1 MWFRKKEASLLPE
14 LPESSELPKLPEFNS
29 SSNENIPGLK
39 LTSLPALPEESMNHY
54 AIKQAVSDEG
64 SKLNMQ
70 KPAFQTTD
78 FENNSFEASNI
89 GPSFGSRKIFA
100 QPVKMMEFPRTI
112 ELPEK
117 LEKTR
122 IGNKVKKIE
131 PVYVRLDKFKAS
143 LDAFEDIRTKIVELE
158 ELLEK
163 IKNVKEKE
171 EKELEEWEREIQILK
186 SRIDAVG
193 NSVFKQLGE

>member
-14 LPESSELPKLPEFNS
+14 LPESNELPKLPEFNFS
-29 SSNENIPGLK
+29 NNENIPSLK
-39 LTSLPALPEESMNHY
+39 LTSLPALPEESINQY
-54 AIKQAVSDEG
+54 AMKQAIGDQG

-70 KPAFQTTD
+70 KSDFETTD
-78 FENNSFEASNI
+78 FENNSFEASKT
-89 GPSFGSRKIFA
+89 GPNFKKIFA
-100 QPVKMMEFPRTI
+100 EPVKMTEFPRTI

-117 LEKTR
+117 SEKTR
-122 IGNKVKKIE
+122 VGNKIKKIE

-143 LDAFEDIRTKIVELE
+143 LEAFEDIRTKIVELE

-163 IKNVKEKE
+163 IKEVKEKE

-186 SRIDAVG
+186 SRIEAVG
-193 NSVFKQLGE
+193 NSIFNQLGE